1 MNTNAPTLSEFTKD
15 FFKSPSG
22 KLVIIPAL
30 ILLLGNILY
39 YVLIADDQEEITLKT
54 KSKTFETKL
63 PEAKVDAKTLEN
75 KAKIYNESDNSSIT
89 TNFPSRDS
97 SLTNTF
103 TDLVTPKNSIPKPN
117 IISKTDPYAQKPLD
131 MNNSS
136 ISQGR
141 TPEEMYNRRQAARQ
155 DVLNEY
161 EFKNKVV
168 QLQTDNIR
176 LQTERKSMGKSTN
189 NSNQIIANSDNTL
202 PPNYENDRQKVAK
215 WLKVQ
220 NGGENYPKNSPILTK
235 IDTVSQNSVFMK
247 KVGFYGLR
255 GEMKPIADLRVET
268 IPAEI
273 HDNQTVQNG
282 SIVKI
287 RLLKEM
293 IIKGITIPKDQFL
306 TGTCSLNNSRFLI
319 QITSIGID
327 NKIIPTQILVYDLD
341 YQAGIYIP
349 LSPTNDA
356 QRVALQNA
364 TQTSLMGIN
373 AAGTTI
379 NNGYQSAGEQI
390 VSNLG
395 KGLTN
400 AATVGLMTYAAQKLG
415 QTKIHLKGGQ
425 KVLLKIND

>member
-1 MNTNAPTLSEFTKD
+1 MNSNTPTLSEFTKN

-22 KLVIIPAL
+22 KLIIIPAL

-39 YVLIADDQEEITLKT
+39 FVLIADDKEEITQKT
-54 KSKTFETKL
+54 KLKTFETKL

-75 KAKIYNESDNSSIT
+75 KAKIYSESDNSKVE
-89 TNFPSRDS
+89 TNFPNRDS
-97 SLTNTF
+97 SLNNTF
-103 TDLVTPKNSIPKPN
+103 TDLVTPKNPIPNPN

-131 MNNSS
+131 MNNSG
-136 ISQGR
+136 ITQAR

-176 LQTERKSMGKSTN
+176 LQTERKNMGKSTN
-189 NSNQIIANSDNTL
+189 NNSQIIANNGNVL
-202 PPNYENDRQKVAK
+202 PRNYENDRQKVAK
-215 WLKVQ
+215 WLKAQ
-220 NGGENYPKNSPILTK
+220 NGGGNYLKNTLPSANT
-235 IDTVSQNSVFMK
+235 DTIPQNSVFTK

-255 GEMKPIADLRVET
+255 GEMKSIADLRFET

-273 HDNQTVQNG
+273 HDDQTVQND
-282 SIVKI
+282 SFVKI
-287 RLLKEM
+287 RLLKD
-293 IIKGITIPKDQFL
+293 ITIKGITIPKDQFL
-306 TGTCSLNNSRFLI
+306 TGVCSLNNSRLLI
-319 QITSIGID
+319 SITSIGMD

-356 QRVALQNA
+356 QRAALQNA

-400 AATVGLMTYAAQKLG
+400 AATVGLMTFAAQKLG
-415 QTKIHLKGGQ
+415 ETKIHLKGGQ

>member
-1 MNTNAPTLSEFTKD
+1 MNAISPTFSEFVKD

-22 KLVIIPAL
+22 KLVIIPIL

-39 YVLIADDQEEITLKT
+39 YALIADDSEELAQVT
-54 KSKTFETKL
+54 KLKTFETKL
-63 PEAKVDAKTLEN
+63 PDAKVDAKTLEN
-75 KAKIYNESDNSSIT
+75 KAKIYNESDNSKVEPKLL
-89 TNFPSRDS
+89 NRDS

-103 TDLVTPKNSIPKPN
+103 TDLVAGKIVIPN
-117 IISKTDPYAQKPLD
+117 QKTDPYAQKPLD
-131 MNNSS
+131 MSNSGT
-136 ISQGR
+136 SQAK
-141 TPEEMYNRRQAARQ
+141 TPEEMYSRRQAARQ

-161 EFKNKVV
+161 EFKNRVV
-168 QLQTDNIR
+168 QLQNDNIR
-176 LQTERKSMGKSTN
+176 LNSERKNIGKPKQINGN
-189 NSNQIIANSDNTL
+189 NSNTSSS
-202 PPNYENDRQKVAK
+202 NYENDRQKVAK
-215 WLKVQ
+215 WLKAQ
-220 NGGENYPKNSPILTK
+220 NGGENYLKNSPMLTK
-235 IDTVSQNSVFMK
+235 SDTLTQNSVYTK
-247 KVGFYGLR
+247 KIGFYGLR
-255 GEMKPIADLRVET
+255 GEMKPIADLRFET

-287 RLLKEM
+287 RLLKDM

-306 TGTCSLNNSRFLI
+306 TGVCSLNNSRLFI

-327 NKIIPTQILVYDLD
+327 NKIIPAQILVYDLD

-349 LSPTNDA
+349 LSPTNEA
-356 QRVALQNA
+356 QRAALQNA

-379 NNGYQSAGEQI
+379 NNGFQSAGEQI

-415 QTKIHLKGGQ
+415 QSKIHLKGGQ
-425 KVLLKIND
+425 KVLLKINN

>member
-1 MNTNAPTLSEFTKD
+1 MNPITPTLSEFVKD

-22 KLVIIPAL
+22 KLVIIPIL

-39 YVLIADDQEEITLKT
+39 YALIADDSEEIAQVT
-54 KSKTFETKL
+54 KLKTFETKL
-63 PEAKVDAKTLEN
+63 PDAKVDAKTLEN
-75 KAKIYNESDNSSIT
+75 KAKIYNESDNSKVDT
-89 TNFPSRDS
+89 KLLNRDS

-103 TDLVTPKNSIPKPN
+103 TDLVAGKTVLPSENTIP
-117 IISKTDPYAQKPLD
+117 KTDPYAQKPLD
-131 MNNSS
+131 MTNSGT
-136 ISQGR
+136 SQAR
-141 TPEEMYNRRQAARQ
+141 TPEEMYSRRQAARQ

-161 EFKNKVV
+161 EFKNRVV
-168 QLQTDNIR
+168 QLQNDNIR
-176 LQTERKSMGKSTN
+176 LNSERKNIGKPKQINGN
-189 NSNQIIANSDNTL
+189 NSNTSSS
-202 PPNYENDRQKVAK
+202 NYENDRQKVAK
-215 WLKVQ
+215 WLKAQ
-220 NGGENYPKNSPILTK
+220 NGGENYLKNNPELAKS
-235 IDTVSQNSVFMK
+235 DTITPNSVFTK

-255 GEMKPIADLRVET
+255 GEMKPIADLRFET
-268 IPAEI
+268 ISAEI
-273 HDNQTVQNG
+273 HGNQTVQNG

-287 RLLKEM
+287 RLLKDM
-293 IIKGITIPKDQFL
+293 VFKGINIPKDQFL
-306 TGTCSLNNSRFLI
+306 YGICSLNNSRLLI
-319 QITSIGID
+319 SITSIGID
-327 NKIIPTQILVYDLD
+327 NKIIPTQILAYDLD

-349 LSPTNDA
+349 LSPTNEA

-415 QTKIHLKGGQ
+415 QSKIHLKGGQ

>member
-1 MNTNAPTLSEFTKD
+1 MNAISPSFSEFVKD

-22 KLVIIPAL
+22 KIVIIPIL
-30 ILLLGNILY
+30 ILLLANILY
-39 YVLIADDQEEITLKT
+39 YALIADDSEEIVQVT
-54 KSKTFETKL
+54 KLKTFETKL
-63 PEAKVDAKTLEN
+63 PDAKVDAKTLEN
-75 KAKIYNESDNSSIT
+75 KAKIYNESDNSKGEPQLL
-89 TNFPSRDS
+89 NRDS

-103 TDLVTPKNSIPKPN
+103 TDLVAGKVVIPTQ
-117 IISKTDPYAQKPLD
+117 KTDPYAQKPLD
-131 MNNSS
+131 TGNSGTA
-136 ISQGR
+136 QAK
-141 TPEEMYNRRQAARQ
+141 TPEEMYSRRQAARQ

-161 EFKNKVV
+161 EFKNRVV
-168 QLQTDNIR
+168 QLQNDNIR
-176 LQTERKSMGKSTN
+176 LNSERKNIGKPKQINGN
-189 NSNQIIANSDNTL
+189 NPNISSA
-202 PPNYENDRQKVAK
+202 NYENDRQKVAK
-215 WLKVQ
+215 WLKAQ
-220 NGGENYPKNSPILTK
+220 NGGENYLKNSPMLTK
-235 IDTVSQNSVFMK
+235 SDTLTQNSVYTK

-255 GEMKPIADLRVET
+255 GEMKPIADLRFET

-287 RLLKEM
+287 RLLKDM
-293 IIKGITIPKDQFL
+293 NIKGITIPKDQFL
-306 TGTCSLNNSRFLI
+306 TGVCSLNNSRLLI

-327 NKIIPTQILVYDLD
+327 NKIIPAQILVYDLD

-349 LSPTNDA
+349 LSPTNEA
-356 QRVALQNA
+356 QRAALQNA

-379 NNGYQSAGEQI
+379 NNGFQSAGEQI

-415 QTKIHLKGGQ
+415 QSKIHLKGGQ
-425 KVLLKIND
+425 KVLLKINN